1 MMEQLVVTTD
11 GNNLEEKS
19 MSRKYMVPALVCAV
33 SALFSGCIEENFENI
48 TPAQK
53 GDEIIFGARAGFE
66 NSKSGTKTEYSG
78 VTYDVYYD
86 ADGNIVE
93 AGTAGATKKTF
104 ERIDWVD
111 ETDMIEIHCPEAVNG
126 TTAHYVVNHM
136 SDADETKDYAYLT
149 RVGDSSLQWGEGST
163 ITDDKGNTT
172 EGVHHFYAMYPSS
185 EMFSIETTLN
195 QGIKMDGVNLTGIIP
210 AAQSPIKIEKD
221 GNDYIAYPD
230 MRYAYM
236 AAKGTASKDDGK
248 VSLTFVPV
256 VTAVQIQ
263 LILDSGDFHPVE
275 IAEIA
280 VQGTGITGE
289 FSADLSKWNSTY
301 PPCLF
306 GNGGSNVQISVSDKE
321 TLKPLTLNPGESL
334 TFTIFLR
341 PGTDYSNLGVGI
353 SPTGSAYMGK
363 QMQGITIPQNLKTR
377 ITSFRLPKISTKEE
391 EIEFDASNWMEQ
403 VEPQTEFK
411 KLSIPGTSGSF
422 SYLYT
427 ADKTGNF
434 RSQHTHM
441 TLDEQW
447 KAGIRAF
454 EIVSD
459 RAITKGSFIIEWEAS
474 QITLAEEQVTC
485 NKANIGITVGK
496 AMEGIRD
503 LVRAHKEEC
512 AVVIFTYQ
520 PEGNLPNRNA
530 TSYAKSIQLWYDSID
545 YKDMFKR
552 YTPDIKLSDAKGKIL
567 VFVRPN
573 QKDENDNGS
582 FDGAKGNLS
591 FDNYPFVLIDGCG
604 TGKDKWGARGYTING
619 NPAPNIS
626 NGKNNY
632 VESYMNNGFID
643 PTSVTSSVRR
653 GDMNFGYTTNDENV
667 TCWFQEWAR
676 VIENQTNIPGGNW
689 SDGRGSYPYPAMY
702 WFESYNEKKFNAI
715 ETFNM
720 AISNQH
726 SSFIFINSLS
736 GYIAETAD
744 APTYSLVPSVNN
756 AYGGDGGNV
765 KALADRLNPDFY
777 RHVYEAGIDQAT
789 GPTGIV
795 MMDYVTDKP
804 DETLEFDGS
813 YRLPGLIISNNRK
826 FGTGNSNNAGN
837 GGQNDNQNPGG
848 NSGGNTGGSG
858 NQGGGNGGE
867 DAM

>member
-1 MMEQLVVTTD
+1 
-11 GNNLEEKS
+11 
-19 MSRKYMVPALVCAV
+19 MSRKYMVPALVCAL

-86 ADGNIVE
+86 ANGNVVE
-93 AGTAGATKKTF
+93 EGTAGAVKKTF

-111 ETDMIEIHCPEAVNG
+111 GTDMIEIHCPEANNG
-126 TTAHYVVNHM
+126 TVAHYVINHM

-149 RVGDSSLQWGEGST
+149 RLGDSSLQWSDAET
-163 ITDDKGNTT
+163 HN
-172 EGVHHFYAMYPSS
+172 FYAMYPSS
-185 EMFSIETTLN
+185 KMFAEGTTLA
-195 QGIKMDGVNLTGIIP
+195 QGIKMDGAILRGTIP
-210 AAQSPIKIEKD
+210 AAQSPVRID
-221 GNDYIAYPD
+221 MTSNDWIAYPD
-230 MRYAYM
+230 MKYAYM
-236 AAKGTASKDDGK
+236 AARGTASKENGK

-263 LILDSGDFHPVE
+263 LVLEDGEYHPVE
-275 IAEIA
+275 ISDIA
-280 VQGTGITGE
+280 VQGKDITGN
-289 FSADLSKWNSTY
+289 FSADLSAWGKSTY
-301 PPCLF
+301 PRCRLEEV
-306 GNGGSNVQISVSDKE
+306 GAGSNVQISVSDPN
-321 TLKPLTLNPGESL
+321 TLKPLILRPGNSL
-334 TFTIFLR
+334 TFTVFLR
-341 PGTDYSNLGVGI
+341 PGIDYSNLSVAI
-353 SPTGSAYMGK
+353 SPTGAAYIGK
-363 QMQGITIPQNLKTR
+363 QMQGVTIPQNLKTR
-377 ITSFRLPKISTKEE
+377 ITTFRLPTIKIEDE
-391 EIEFDASNWMEQ
+391 EITFDASNWMEQ

-427 ADKTGNF
+427 ADETGNF

-441 TLDEQW
+441 TLAEQW

-485 NKANIGITVGK
+485 NKADIGITVGK

-530 TSYAKSIQLWYDSID
+530 TSYAKSLQLWYDSID
-545 YKDMFKR
+545 YKDMFMR

-582 FDGAKGNLS
+582 FNGVKGNLS
-591 FDNYPFVLIDGCG
+591 FEKYPFVLIDGCG

-626 NGKNNY
+626 NGKDNY
-632 VESYMNNGFID
+632 VESYMNDVFID

-653 GDMNFGYTTNDENV
+653 GDMNFGYTTNDDNV

-765 KALADRLNPDFY
+765 KALADKLNPDFY

>member
-1 MMEQLVVTTD
+1 MK
-11 GNNLEEKS
+11 N
-19 MSRKYMVPALVCAV
+19 KYTIIAFLCAV
-33 SALFSGCIEENFENI
+33 SVLFAGCIEENLEHI
-48 TPAQK
+48 APAQK

-93 AGTAGATKKTF
+93 AGTAGVTKKTF

-149 RVGDSSLQWGEGST
+149 RVGDSSLQWGEA
-163 ITDDKGNTT
+163 D
-172 EGVHHFYAMYPSS
+172 EHHFYAMYPSS
-185 EMFSIETTLN
+185 EMFSTETTLN

-236 AAKGTASKDDGK
+236 AAKGTASKDYGK

-263 LILDSGDFHPVE
+263 LVLDDGDFHPVE

-289 FSADLSKWNSTY
+289 FSADLSEWNSTY

-341 PGTDYSNLGVGI
+341 PGTDYSNLGVSI

-363 QMQGITIPQNLKTR
+363 QMQDITIPQNLKTR
-377 ITSFRLPKISTKEE
+377 ITSFRLPKISIEDE
-391 EIEFDASNWMEQ
+391 EIVFDASNWMEQ

-427 ADKTGNF
+427 ADETGNF

-441 TLDEQW
+441 TIEAQW

-459 RAITKGSFIIEWEAS
+459 RAITYNTIFGIEISENN
-474 QITLAEEQVTC
+474 QITLADEQITC
-485 NKANIGITVGK
+485 NKVDVGITVGR
-496 AMEGIRD
+496 AMEVIRD
-503 LVRAHKEEC
+503 LVRDHSEEC

-520 PEGNLPNRNA
+520 PEDNLPNRNA
-530 TSYAKSIQLWYDSID
+530 TNYAKSLKLWYDAID
-545 YKDMFKR
+545 YKNMFQR
-552 YTPDIKLSDAKGKIL
+552 YTPDITLKDAKGKIL

-573 QKDENDNGS
+573 QRDENDNGS
-582 FDGAKGNLS
+582 FSGATGQLT
-591 FDNYPFVLIDGCG
+591 FEDYPFVLIDGCG
-604 TGKDKWGARGYTING
+604 TGKDKWGARGYTIDG
-619 NPAPNIS
+619 TTAADIS
-626 NGKNNY
+626 NGASTY
-632 VESYMNNGFID
+632 VEQFMQNGYID
-643 PTSVTSSVRR
+643 PMTHDNVKR
-653 GDMNFGYTTNDENV
+653 GDMNFGYSTNDATV
-667 TCWFQEWAR
+667 TCWFQEWSR
-676 VIENQTNIPGGNW
+676 VIPKNSNVDAGRW
-689 SDGRGSYPYPAMY
+689 SDGSLSYDYPAMY
-702 WFESYNEKKFNAI
+702 WFESYNEKKYHAT

-720 AISNQH
+720 AISNKY
-726 SSFIFINSLS
+726 SSYIFINSLS

-744 APTYSLVPSVNN
+744 SPTYSLVPSVGS
-756 AYGGDGGNV
+756 AYGGDGGNI
-765 KALADRLNPDFY
+765 KALADRLNPEFY
-777 RHVYEAGIDQAT
+777 RHVYEAGLDQTT

-795 MMDYVTDKP
+795 MMDYVSNTP
-804 DETLEFDGS
+804 DESLEFDGS
-813 YRLPGLIISNNRK
+813 YYLPGLIISNNRK
-826 FGTGNSNNAGN
+826 FGTGNSNNT
-837 GGQNDNQNPGG
+837 GGGSNDNQTPG
-848 NSGGNTGGSG
+848 GGSG
-858 NQGGGNGGE
+858 NEGSGNEGGGNGGD
-867 DAM
+867 DAW